1 MALMIMP
8 FQVGLFAGPLDMT
21 LMIPTII
28 NIISINI
35 IHVVHIDALA
45 FSIFLYQLNQNSILL
60 FNIVSD
66 SCIDFYQFFLYL
78 SGFYSF
84 SISVLYVKWRNY
96 NPHILHHRDCQEC
109 PPRCKIRWI
118 TRKKKRTKPQFE
130 TLSFFCSWSRTW
142 TCDPLINSQML

>member
-45 FSIFLYQLNQNSILL
+45 FSIFLNQLNQNSILL
-60 FNIVSD
+60 LNIVSD
-66 SCIDFYQFFLYL
+66 SCINFL
-78 SGFYSF
+78 
-84 SISVLYVKWRNY
+84 SVLSLSQWFLFFQHKCFV
-96 NPHILHHRDCQEC
+96 CQVAE
-109 PPRCKIRWI
+109 
-118 TRKKKRTKPQFE
+118 
-130 TLSFFCSWSRTW
+130 L
-142 TCDPLINSQML
+142 

>member
-35 IHVVHIDALA
+35 IHDVHIDALA
-45 FSIFLYQLNQNSILL
+45 LSIFLYQLNQNSILL
-60 FNIVSD
+60 LNIVSD

-78 SGFYSF
+78 SGA
-84 SISVLYVKWRNY
+84 
-96 NPHILHHRDCQEC
+96 IL
-109 PPRCKIRWI
+109 
-118 TRKKKRTKPQFE
+118 
-130 TLSFFCSWSRTW
+130 SA
-142 TCDPLINSQML
+142 

>member
-35 IHVVHIDALA
+35 IHDVHIDALA

-60 FNIVSD
+60 LNIVSD

-78 SGFYSF
+78 SGCYSF
-84 SISVLYVKWRNY
+84 SISVLYVKFY
-96 NPHILHHRDCQEC
+96 
-109 PPRCKIRWI
+109 
-118 TRKKKRTKPQFE
+118 
-130 TLSFFCSWSRTW
+130 
-142 TCDPLINSQML
+142 